1 LVNIKKNEKMEMKKY
16 QFTADWFGS
25 TDEISKILPI
35 GTTQKLEIL
44 EIGSYEGRSTIWFLE
59 NLLNNKES
67 YITCVDPWQDY
78 SQDKE
83 SLNSYNSEN
92 AEWKFEK
99 LKIFDKFLYNVE
111 ISEQK
116 EKFEIK
122 KGLSTKILPELIN
135 QNRQFD
141 VIFIDGN
148 HVAPS
153 VLMDT
158 VLCWNLLKKDGILI
172 FDDYLWMPHLD
183 KTLTP
188 KLAIDSF
195 LEIFEGYYEPIL
207 DSYRKAIK
215 KIN

>member
-1 LVNIKKNEKMEMKKY
+1 MKNY

-25 TDEISKILPI
+25 PIEISKILPV
-35 GTTQKLEIL
+35 GTTQKLDIL

-59 NLLNNKES
+59 NLLNNKDS
-67 YITCVDPWQDY
+67 CITCVDPWQDY

-99 LKIFDKFLYNVE
+99 LKIFDKFLHNIEV
-111 ISEQK
+111 SKQK
-116 EKFEIK
+116 QKVEIK

-148 HVAPS
+148 HVAPF

-172 FDDYLWMPHLD
+172 FDDYLWMTHLD

-188 KLAIDSF
+188 KLAIDCF
-195 LEIFEGYYEPIL
+195 LEVFEGYYELIL
-207 DSYRKAIK
+207 DSYRKGIK